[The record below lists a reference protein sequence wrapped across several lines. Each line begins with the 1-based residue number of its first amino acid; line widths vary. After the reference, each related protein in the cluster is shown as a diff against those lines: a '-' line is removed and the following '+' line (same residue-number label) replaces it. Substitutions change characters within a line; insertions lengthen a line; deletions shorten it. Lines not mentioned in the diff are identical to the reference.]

1 MADTI
6 DLRSDTVTKP
16 TDEMREAMAG
26 AEVGDDCYGE
36 DPTLNELEAVAA
48 AMIGKE
54 KAVYVPSG
62 TMGNLV
68 ALMSHT
74 QKGDEVILDAH
85 SHIYEYEVGGF
96 SAVAG
101 LSPRL
106 VETQMGI
113 MTPEGLGAVLR
124 QPYSAFPPTT
134 LLCMENTNNY
144 AGGAVMSS
152 PQMAAV
158 TDLARQQGLA
168 VHLDGARIFNAAT
181 ALGVDVKELTRHVDS
196 VMFCLSKGFSAPV
209 GSLLAGSAEFIERAR
224 KARRMVG
231 GGLRQA
237 GVLAAAGLVA
247 LLSMTGRLQEDHDNA
262 LALAQGLNK
271 IEKLGV
277 DLASVQTNMVNV
289 ELSGLGIDS
298 AQVLEKLGRY
308 GIRANP
314 RGAYRIRLVTHR
326 HITPQSVEQAVAAFQ
341 EIAA

>member
-1 MADTI
+1 MAELI
-6 DLRSDTVTKP
+6 DLRSDTVTRP
-16 TDEMREAMAG
+16 TAEMRQAMAR

-48 AMIGKE
+48 ELIGKE

-68 ALMSHT
+68 ALLSHT
-74 QKGDEVILDAH
+74 QQGDEVILDAH
-85 SHIYEYEVGGF
+85 AHIYEYEVGGF

-106 VETQMGI
+106 VETHRGV
-113 MTPEGLGAVLR
+113 MTPDGLAGALR
-124 QPYSAFPPTT
+124 NPYSAFPPTT
-134 LLCMENTNNY
+134 LLCLENTNNY

-152 PQMAAV
+152 EQMAAV
-158 TDLARQQGLA
+158 TDLARQRGLA

-196 VMFCLSKGFSAPV
+196 VMFCLSKALSAPV
-209 GSLLAGSAEFIERAR
+209 GSLLAGSAEFVERAR

-247 LLSMTGRLQEDHDNA
+247 LQTMTQRLQEDHDYA
-262 LALAQGLNK
+262 RSLAQGLAR
-271 IEKLGV
+271 IEKLGI

-289 ELSGLGIDS
+289 DLRDLDMDS
-298 AQVLEKLGRY
+298 VQVLEKLGHY
-308 GIRANP
+308 GIKANP
-314 RGAYRIRLVTHR
+314 RGPHRIRLVTHR
-326 HITPQSVEQAVAAFQ
+326 HITAQSVERTVAAFA